1 MKDRWI
7 KLYASTLTD
16 AVFTDTDSDTLKV
29 WIWIL
34 LSVFYKPNTVF
45 VGNKQV
51 ELLPGQMIFGRKA
64 AGIKL
69 GIHPSKVYRIV
80 QKLAKK
86 GCISI
91 KTTKKFSVIT
101 VNNWAEYQ
109 NGEGVDNYGKAVD
122 NSVDKS
128 VDKICFDE
136 EFAPEWNNKRT
147 EDEQQMNTIKKEKNV
162 KNEYNISS
170 SLPPAR
176 EEEDPEKIPRV
187 IGGTLGRNALVLSDE
202 QFNHLLEIMPFDKFN
217 YYCQKLADFIVEK
230 KRNVNNHYD
239 LIKGWFYEDYG
250 RGV

>member
-91 KTTKKFSVIT
+91 KTTKK
-101 VNNWAEYQ
+101 Y
-109 NGEGVDNYGKAVD
+109 KA
-122 NSVDKS
+122 KP
-128 VDKICFDE
+128 K
-136 EFAPEWNNKRT
+136 
-147 EDEQQMNTIKKEKNV
+147 V
-162 KNEYNISS
+162 KNC
-170 SLPPAR
+170 LW
-176 EEEDPEKIPRV
+176 
-187 IGGTLGRNALVLSDE
+187 
-202 QFNHLLEIMPFDKFN
+202 
-217 YYCQKLADFIVEK
+217 KLALSILSLYTPSTK
-230 KRNVNNHYD
+230 ASISVNI
-239 LIKGWFYEDYG
+239 LSK
-250 RGV
+250 VS